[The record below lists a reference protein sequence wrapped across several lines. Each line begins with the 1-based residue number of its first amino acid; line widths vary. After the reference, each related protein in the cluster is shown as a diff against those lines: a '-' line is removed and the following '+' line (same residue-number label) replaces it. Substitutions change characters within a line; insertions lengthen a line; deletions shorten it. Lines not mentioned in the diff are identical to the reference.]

1 MKAKTKKT
9 LLIVLGGVAAVAVI
23 VYSLKVSGGPP
34 STEVQVDLVKIA
46 DVSEKVSAT
55 GRIQPQ
61 TKVDITSQVSAEIV
75 GLYVNEG
82 DRVNKGDLLIQLDRV
97 QLRSDVQQMQYS
109 LDDIT
114 ARAEAARVR
123 RDQDKEEAER
133 QKKLFERNLTSET
146 DYTNAKYAAENSEA
160 NYKSLLSQVKT
171 QRARLEKAKDSLD
184 KTKIVSPMDGVVTF
198 LNAEVGEI
206 AQAQTSFTQGKT
218 LMTISDLSVF
228 EVEVDVDETEIAKI
242 NIGQP
247 ADIEVDA
254 FADSVFK
261 GHVVEIGNSAILQG
275 QGTQEFSINFRVKVR
290 FAPITARIR
299 PGMSASV
306 DITTATAHNTPLVP
320 YAAIVMRE
328 LPEDSLEKTTSSE
341 DDSSDGVFVSDA
353 NAAEVDDSDLNTNA
367 SDTGASDSKDNAD
380 NTDNADKA
388 DAGNTDADK
397 SAEKDE
403 KKKVTG
409 VFVLRDG
416 EAHFVAIKTGIA
428 DEKNIVALSGVQK
441 GDTVISGSFKT
452 LRELEDGDAVK
463 ISQRSLD
470 KLSGKKF
477 KSRRGGRNRKD
488 GK

>member
-9 LLIVLGGVAAVAVI
+9 MLIVLGGLAVI
-23 VYSLKVSGGPP
+23 VALVFSLKISGGPP

-75 GLYVNEG
+75 GLNVNEG
-82 DRVNKGDLLIQLDRV
+82 DRVQRGDLLIQLDRV
-97 QLRSDVQQMQYS
+97 QLSSDVQQMQYS

-123 RDQDKEEAER
+123 RDQDQEEAER
-133 QKKLFERNLTSET
+133 QKKLFERKLTSET
-146 DYTNAKYAAENSEA
+146 DFTNARYAAENSEA
-160 NYKSLLSQVKT
+160 NYTSLLSQVKT
-171 QRARLEKAKDSLD
+171 QKARLEKARDSLD
-184 KTKIVSPMDGVVTF
+184 KTRIVSPMDGVVTF
-198 LNAEVGEI
+198 LNAEIGEI

-242 NIGQP
+242 AIGQP

-290 FAPITARIR
+290 FEPTTARIR

-306 DITTATAHNTPLVP
+306 DITTSTAHNTPIVP

-328 LPEDSLEKTTSSE
+328 LPDDSLDKPDSAR
-341 DDSSDGVFVSDA
+341 DDSSEGVFVGDA
-353 NAAEVDDSDLNTNA
+353 NAAEVNDSDINKSDQNDSA
-367 SDTGASDSKDNAD
+367 SESVVV
-380 NTDNADKA
+380 TDNDV
-388 DAGNTDADK
+388 
-397 SAEKDE
+397 E
-403 KKKVTG
+403 KKKKTG

-416 EAHFVAIKTGIA
+416 VAHFVEIKTGIA
-428 DEKNIVALSGVQK
+428 DEKNIVALSGLQK

-452 LRELEDGDAVK
+452 LRELEDGDDVK

-470 KLSGKKF
+470 KLNGKKI
-477 KSRRGGRNRKD
+477 KSRRGSRRGGRDAKGD
-488 GK
+488 E

>member
-9 LLIVLGGVAAVAVI
+9 LLIVLGGVAAIVVI

-34 STEVQVDLVKIA
+34 STEVQVDLVKIG

-97 QLRSDVQQMQYS
+97 QLSSDVQQMQYS

-123 RDQDKEEAER
+123 RDQDKEEYER

-146 DYTNAKYAAENSEA
+146 DFTNAKYAAENSAA
-160 NYKSLLSQVKT
+160 NYTSLLSQVKT
-171 QRARLEKAKDSLD
+171 QKARLEKAKDSLD

-242 NIGQP
+242 DIGQP
-247 ADIEVDA
+247 SDIEVDA

-290 FAPITARIR
+290 FEPTTARIR

-306 DITTATAHNTPLVP
+306 DITTSTAHNTPLVP

-328 LPEDSLEKTTSSE
+328 LPEDSLEKSASSK

-367 SDTGASDSKDNAD
+367 SDGAD
-380 NTDNADKA
+380 NTASDK
-388 DAGNTDADK
+388 TDADK
-397 SAEKDE
+397 TDAGATAADKSTVKGE
-403 KKKVTG
+403 KKKRTG

-416 EAHFVAIKTGIA
+416 EAHFVAVKTGIA
-428 DEKNIVALSGVQK
+428 DEKNIVALSGLQE

-452 LRELEDGDAVK
+452 LRELEEGDAVK

-470 KLSGKKF
+470 KLSGKKSKF
-477 KSRRGGRNRKD
+477 RRGGRNRKD